1 MKFADDTTVLGLIT
15 GNDETSYRREAE
27 RLVEWCGDH
36 NLVLNTTKTKE
47 VIIDFRRA
55 RHLSHSPLLIG
66 GEEVERVSNFKF
78 LGVTV
83 ADDLSWR
90 TNITSAVGKAQQ
102 RLFYLRK
109 LKRAKLPQGLMVNF
123 YHCAVES
130 VLTYGLLVWFSSC
143 TRAEKEALHRVVK
156 AAGRIIG
163 KSLPEISTVFTSRC
177 LRRVNNI
184 LKDQVHPAHH
194 LFQRLPSGRR
204 YRSIRSRSSR
214 LTKSFYPQA
223 VRLLNEQ
230 PGPRKTTPQIQVKV
244 LFS

>member
-1 MKFADDTTVLGLIT
+1 MNTGAPQTVLGLIT

-36 NLVLNTTKTKE
+36 NLALNTTKTKE
-47 VIIDFRRA
+47 VIIDFHMA

-66 GEEVERVSNFKF
+66 GEEVSNFKF

-90 TNITSAVGKAQQ
+90 TNITSDVGKAQQ

-123 YHCAVES
+123 HHCAVES

-143 TRAEKEALHRVVK
+143 TRAEKETLHRVVK

-184 LKDQVHPAHH
+184 LQDQFHPAHH
-194 LFQRLPSGRR
+194 LFQRLPSG
-204 YRSIRSRSSR
+204 
-214 LTKSFYPQA
+214 
-223 VRLLNEQ
+223 
-230 PGPRKTTPQIQVKV
+230 
-244 LFS
+244 

>member
-1 MKFADDTTVLGLIT
+1 
-15 GNDETSYRREAE
+15 
-27 RLVEWCGDH
+27 
-36 NLVLNTTKTKE
+36 
-47 VIIDFRRA
+47 
-55 RHLSHSPLLIG
+55 
-66 GEEVERVSNFKF
+66 
-78 LGVTV
+78 
-83 ADDLSWR
+83 
-90 TNITSAVGKAQQ
+90 
-102 RLFYLRK
+102 
-109 LKRAKLPQGLMVNF
+109 MVNF

-130 VLTYGLLVWFSSC
+130 VLTYRLLVWFSSC

-214 LTKSFYPQA
+214 LTNSLD
-223 VRLLNEQ
+223 LLHSHSWYYCY
-230 PGPRKTTPQIQVKV
+230 
-244 LFS
+244 LFIY

>member
-1 MKFADDTTVLGLIT
+1 MQLDFGLSNTPHTTCQHWQARLPHPAHEHRAPQGCVLSPLLYTLFTHDCCSSSPSNLIVKFADDTTVLGLIT

-36 NLVLNTTKTKE
+36 NLVLNTSKTKE

-102 RLFYLRK
+102 RLFYLR
-109 LKRAKLPQGLMVNF
+109 
-123 YHCAVES
+123 
-130 VLTYGLLVWFSSC
+130 
-143 TRAEKEALHRVVK
+143 
-156 AAGRIIG
+156 
-163 KSLPEISTVFTSRC
+163 
-177 LRRVNNI
+177 
-184 LKDQVHPAHH
+184 
-194 LFQRLPSGRR
+194 
-204 YRSIRSRSSR
+204 
-214 LTKSFYPQA
+214 
-223 VRLLNEQ
+223 
-230 PGPRKTTPQIQVKV
+230 
-244 LFS
+244 

>member
-1 MKFADDTTVLGLIT
+1 MRGC
-15 GNDETSYRREAE
+15 RRGEYAE
-27 RLVEWCGDH
+27 
-36 NLVLNTTKTKE
+36 
-47 VIIDFRRA
+47 
-55 RHLSHSPLLIG
+55 
-66 GEEVERVSNFKF
+66 
-78 LGVTV
+78 
-83 ADDLSWR
+83 
-90 TNITSAVGKAQQ
+90 
-102 RLFYLRK
+102 
-109 LKRAKLPQGLMVNF
+109 GLMVNF

-130 VLTYGLLVWFSSC
+130 VLTYGLMVWFSSC

-204 YRSIRSRSSR
+204 YRSIRSRTNG
-214 LTKSFYPQA
+214 LTNS
-223 VRLLNEQ
+223 LNPTGCQTAEQ
-230 PGPRKTTPQIQVKV
+230 PGPRKTTPQIQGKV